1 MRSDNPFTPGFG
13 APPEM
18 FFGRRSYLDLLEHAM
33 DDPHDRYRI
42 FFLEGTRGSG
52 KTVLL
57 HRLAEVAGRSGWY
70 ACEMNSLHAAREL
83 GQDLEEANRRTKGLR
98 ASLNPK
104 ITIPGVGSAS
114 LGKLENEKTIAQPE
128 STLSRSLVSFL
139 ERKSR
144 WKGVL
149 IVIDEAQKLAE
160 QDAQEICVAVQSAR
174 MRGLPIM
181 LVLAGL
187 PGTKALISGY
197 PGCTFMR
204 RAPRFVLETLLKDET
219 LEALGTSFELVP
231 EIELSCETLE
241 DLAHF
246 TQGHPYLIQLIGD
259 SLYRLVEELYGE
271 LIDREGAV
279 VEPSTGD
286 VAFAKERAY
295 EAYREDVLDPVL
307 SALRNGSLAYLKAI
321 VETMGGDGVMTSGS
335 EIAAAMGKGSARDIS
350 YTRQRLIDL
359 CILEDL
365 GRGKL
370 GFVIPYIPRYLS
382 EEDYQRTFAVSREGR
397 WLKEV

>member
-18 FFGRRSYLDLLEHAM
+18 FFGRRSYLELLKHAM

-57 HRLAEVAGRSGWY
+57 HQLADEARHHDWY
-70 ACEMNSLHAAREL
+70 VCEMNSLHAAAEL
-83 GQDLEEANRRTKGLR
+83 GQDLEAAGRRTRGIR
-98 ASLNPK
+98 ASFSPK
-104 ITIPGVGSAS
+104 ITIPGVGTAS
-114 LGKLENEKTIAQPE
+114 IGEIGNDTVPKKPTTL
-128 STLSRSLVSFL
+128 LSRSLVGFL
-139 ERKSR
+139 ERRSR

-149 IVIDEAQKLAE
+149 IAIDEAQKLSE
-160 QDAQEICVAVQSAR
+160 EDAQEICVAVQSAR

-187 PGTKALISGY
+187 PGTKNLISNY

-204 RAPRFVLETLLKDET
+204 RAPRLVLETLLRDET
-219 LEALGTSFELVP
+219 IEALRSSFDKVP
-231 EIELSCETLE
+231 EISLSEETLMS
-241 DLAHF
+241 LAHF
-246 TQGHPYLIQLIGD
+246 TQGHPYLVQLVGD
-259 SLYRLVEELYGE
+259 SLYRLVQELYGE
-271 LIDREGAV
+271 LIDRQGAV
-279 VEPSTGD
+279 VEPAEGNL
-286 VAFAKERAY
+286 AFAKENAY
-295 EAYREDVLDPVL
+295 ETYREDVLEPVL
-307 SALRNGSLAYLKAI
+307 SPIRNGTIDYLRAL
-321 VETMGGDGVMTSGS
+321 VGTMDEDGVMTSGAHVA
-335 EIAAAMGKGSARDIS
+335 EAMGKTGAKATS
-350 YTRQRLIDL
+350 YSRQRLIDL

-382 EEDYQRTFAVSREGR
+382 DENYQRSFTVSREGR
-397 WLKEV
+397 WSKEV